1 MKKPKPKP
9 KPKPDWPNLFTFQK
23 ESGLNVADF
32 CSVYNISTSSFYL
45 NKQRSATKSNFV
57 EAKVV
62 HRVSEQISQI
72 TSSAQVITLTTQAG
86 DLSFPDT
93 ISSDFLVSVIK
104 GLS

>member
-1 MKKPKPKP
+1 VKKSKPKH
-9 KPKPDWPNLFTFQK
+9 DWPSIYTYQK
-23 ESGLNVADF
+23 ESGLSVADF
-32 CSVYNISTSSFYL
+32 CSIHKITTSSFYL

-62 HRVSEQISQI
+62 RRVSEKVTQV

-86 DLSFPDT
+86 ELSFPDT

>member
-1 MKKPKPKP
+1 MKKPKP
-9 KPKPDWPNLFTFQK
+9 KPKPDWPNLFTIEN

-32 CSVYNISTSSFYL
+32 CSVHNISTSSFYL

-72 TSSAQVITLTTQAG
+72 TNPAQVITLTTQAG
-86 DLSFPDT
+86 ELSFPDT
-93 ISSDFLVSVIK
+93 VNWRAKLF
-104 GLS
+104 

>member
-32 CSVYNISTSSFYL
+32 CSVHNISTSSFYL

>member
-1 MKKPKPKP
+1 MKKSKPKPN
-9 KPKPDWPNLFTFQK
+9 PDWPNLFTFQK

-32 CSVYNISTSSFYL
+32 CSVHNISIYSVYL
-45 NKQRSATKSNFV
+45 NKQRSATKSNFL
-57 EAKVV
+57 EAKVI